1 LTWLNNPQETRENWS
16 DNKWGVFQT
25 CCKKDFEFEPES
37 DGEITGAEK
46 LGLKL
51 GSWLPVWERFSE
63 SPALYPKIVIL
74 LRKAR
79 PTAPGLFDDKS
90 SWPTENEAMENDLRK
105 QFEELDNVSSS
116 EARKKI
122 IDLEETH
129 GQRRDWVWA
138 GLGSSPLANSL
149 MHLHILA
156 QQTDKNL
163 GGTTPDNMADLY
175 KKEAWRADLATID
188 ALAAVN
194 SSEDSKAV
202 QTAIRSLYLEWL
214 QKGAEHFQK
223 LIASSPLPVKDKGRP
238 IEIKPGKGCIIL
250 FADGLRWDLSNELI
264 CHLKENGHS
273 TVLQSAWAGL
283 PTVTATAKPIVSPV
297 AKKLKGN
304 APGEDFSPDLS
315 DSNQTLSTDRFRKLL
330 KDEGYDYITSEET
343 GDPSSQGWT
352 EYGELDK
359 MGHSLQAKLVGQ
371 VKKQIDLMIERIN
384 ALIDAGWKEIKIVT
398 DHGWLLLPGGLPKI
412 SLPKYL
418 TESRWA
424 RCASIKEGSKID
436 CLTVPW
442 YWNSEKQIAIGPGIS
457 CFVKGNEYAHGGASL
472 QECLIPIITV
482 KGDSQSAGVEATI
495 QEVKWMGFRCKVKVQ
510 SAGESLTVDIR
521 TKVNDAGSSTTTPK
535 TVSGDGTASL
545 VVSDDSLE
553 GNSAIVVLINANGKI
568 INKQTTIIGGE

>member
-1 LTWLNNPQETRENWS
+1 
-16 DNKWGVFQT
+16 
-25 CCKKDFEFEPES
+25 
-37 DGEITGAEK
+37 
-46 LGLKL
+46 
-51 GSWLPVWERFSE
+51 
-63 SPALYPKIVIL
+63 
-74 LRKAR
+74 
-79 PTAPGLFDDKS
+79 
-90 SWPTENEAMENDLRK
+90 
-105 QFEELDNVSSS
+105 
-116 EARKKI
+116 
-122 IDLEETH
+122 
-129 GQRRDWVWA
+129 
-138 GLGSSPLANSL
+138 
-149 MHLHILA
+149 
-156 QQTDKNL
+156 
-163 GGTTPDNMADLY
+163 
-175 KKEAWRADLATID
+175 
-188 ALAAVN
+188 
-194 SSEDSKAV
+194 
-202 QTAIRSLYLEWL
+202 
-214 QKGAEHFQK
+214 
-223 LIASSPLPVKDKGRP
+223 
-238 IEIKPGKGCIIL
+238 
-250 FADGLRWDLSNELI
+250 
-264 CHLKENGHS
+264 
-273 TVLQSAWAGL
+273 
-283 PTVTATAKPIVSPV
+283 
-297 AKKLKGN
+297 
-304 APGEDFSPDLS
+304 
-315 DSNQTLSTDRFRKLL
+315 
-330 KDEGYDYITSEET
+330 
-343 GDPSSQGWT
+343 
-352 EYGELDK
+352 
-359 MGHSLQAKLVGQ
+359 
-371 VKKQIDLMIERIN
+371 MIERIN